1 MAGFLGYL
9 DSWEQSVLRR
19 PGKFTAAER
28 KRMLL
33 STETLLGI
41 RRTGM
46 SFINFSA
53 LIIIF
58 NL

>member
-1 MAGFLGYL
+1 MDFLGYL
-9 DSWEQSVLRR
+9 DSWERSVLRR

-28 KRMLL
+28 KRMLF

-41 RRTGM
+41 WRTGM
-46 SFINFSA
+46 SIINFSD

-58 NL
+58 KL